1 MDERETGTKVR
12 PGGIGA
18 GLIAVCL
25 WGLAPVAT
33 RSLVS
38 ELAALP
44 LLALR
49 QLLAAGVL
57 LPWAVPALRRIDAR
71 DLPRLITAGL
81 LGMVGYN
88 LPVTVGLQWLP
99 ASSAGLLLATEP
111 VWVLVIGL
119 VFLGERAGLR
129 FLAGTGVALAG
140 VAVIAGPAAL
150 SPGSGSRAMAAAAL
164 VLLATLAFGGYT
176 VVLRPLSEKY
186 GPVSATAASSV
197 AGAMPYLALAG
208 TIWPPRLSQPAS
220 AEVLFLALGSTVA
233 GMLLWNRA
241 IVRGGSTRISRLL
254 YLEPVVS
261 VLGAMVFLGERAT
274 AAVLAGGVLVIAG
287 VLVTGDSASPARG
300 EPPRCHIAV
309 VRTIT
314 GSHCRGCRRHR
325 AGGLSRAVR
334 ESGPVRANDPERA
347 GYPPHPPARG
357 LGIGGQGAVGSDVAE
372 DLVEHGQHVRILD
385 SVVGVAALAPGRND
399 PGQPQLGQVL
409 AGGGD
414 AEADPPGQRADV
426 GCLVRHQPGQVQP
439 GRAAEQRERG
449 RGRLQLG
456 LGGFGA
462 EA

>member
-1 MDERETGTKVR
+1 VDERATGTKVR
-12 PGGIGA
+12 PGGVGA

-38 ELAALP
+38 ELAPLP
-44 LLALR
+44 LLTLR

-57 LPWAVPALRRIDAR
+57 LPWAVPALRRIAGR
-71 DLPRLITAGL
+71 DLPRLIAAGL

-119 VFLGERAGLR
+119 VFLGERAGR
-129 FLAGTGVALAG
+129 RSASSGGDDPPVPPRYLAGTGVALAG

-150 SPGSGSRAMAAAAL
+150 SAGSGSRAVAGAAL
-164 VLLATLAFGGYT
+164 ILLATLAFGGYT

-197 AGAMPYLALAG
+197 AGAMPYLALVGA
-208 TIWPPRLSQPAS
+208 IWPPRLSQPAW

-287 VLVTGDSASPARG
+287 VLVTGDSAARG
-300 EPPRCHIAV
+300 LRD
-309 VRTIT
+309 R
-314 GSHCRGCRRHR
+314 GLGCRRGRCGRRSGRASSARADPRRCSRCGGPR
-325 AGGLSRAVR
+325 AGRKRSRPAAAWP
-334 ESGPVRANDPERA
+334 GA
-347 GYPPHPPARG
+347 GWWW
-357 LGIGGQGAVGSDVAE
+357 
-372 DLVEHGQHVRILD
+372 
-385 SVVGVAALAPGRND
+385 
-399 PGQPQLGQVL
+399 
-409 AGGGD
+409 
-414 AEADPPGQRADV
+414 
-426 GCLVRHQPGQVQP
+426 GC
-439 GRAAEQRERG
+439 
-449 RGRLQLG
+449 
-456 LGGFGA
+456 
-462 EA
+462 

>member
-1 MDERETGTKVR
+1 VR

-18 GLIAVCL
+18 GLIAMCL

-38 ELAALP
+38 ELAP
-44 LLALR
+44 LSLLTLR

-71 DLPRLITAGL
+71 DLPRLIAAGL

-119 VFLGERAGLR
+119 VFLAERAGFRIL
-129 FLAGTGVALAG
+129 LGTGVALAG

-150 SPGSGSRAMAAAAL
+150 SPGSGTRAVAGAAL

-186 GPVSATAASSV
+186 GPLSATAASSV
-197 AGAMPYLALAG
+197 AGAAPYLVLVG
-208 TIWPPRLSQPAS
+208 TIWPPRLSQPAWG
-220 AEVLFLALGSTVA
+220 EMLFLALGSTVA

-287 VLVTGDSASPARG
+287 VLVTGDWPLHPKRAGVSAATT
-300 EPPRCHIAV
+300 PPRRRRG
-309 VRTIT
+309 VRD
-314 GSHCRGCRRHR
+314 RGPACRRGRCGRRSGRAWSARADPRRCSRGGGPR
-325 AGGLSRAVR
+325 AGPTRSRPAAAWP
-334 ESGPVRANDPERA
+334 GA
-347 GYPPHPPARG
+347 GWWW
-357 LGIGGQGAVGSDVAE
+357 
-372 DLVEHGQHVRILD
+372 
-385 SVVGVAALAPGRND
+385 
-399 PGQPQLGQVL
+399 
-409 AGGGD
+409 
-414 AEADPPGQRADV
+414 
-426 GCLVRHQPGQVQP
+426 GC
-439 GRAAEQRERG
+439 
-449 RGRLQLG
+449 
-456 LGGFGA
+456 
-462 EA
+462 

>member
-1 MDERETGTKVR
+1 VDERATGTKVR
-12 PGGIGA
+12 PGGVGA

-38 ELAALP
+38 ELAPLP
-44 LLALR
+44 LLTLR

-71 DLPRLITAGL
+71 DRPRLIAAGL

-119 VFLGERAGLR
+119 VFLAERAGLR
-129 FLAGTGVALAG
+129 VVLGTGVALAG
-140 VAVIAGPAAL
+140 VAVIAGPSAL
-150 SPGSGSRAMAAAAL
+150 SPGSGTRAAAGAAL

-208 TIWPPRLSQPAS
+208 TIWPPRLSPPAWG
-220 AEVLFLALGSTVA
+220 EMLFLALGSTVA

-254 YLEPVVS
+254 YLEPLVS

-274 AAVLAGGVLVIAG
+274 EAVLAGGVLVIAG
-287 VLVTGDSASPARG
+287 VLVTGDSAN
-300 EPPRCHIAV
+300 
-309 VRTIT
+309 
-314 GSHCRGCRRHR
+314 
-325 AGGLSRAVR
+325 GGTS
-334 ESGPVRANDPERA
+334 
-347 GYPPHPPARG
+347 
-357 LGIGGQGAVGSDVAE
+357 
-372 DLVEHGQHVRILD
+372 
-385 SVVGVAALAPGRND
+385 LAPPCTPVSGCPRPD
-399 PGQPQLGQVL
+399 GVKVPPPPLD
-409 AGGGD
+409 GGKGPLTPNGSGFS
-414 AEADPPGQRADV
+414 APR
-426 GCLVRHQPGQVQP
+426 R
-439 GRAAEQRERG
+439 RRG
-449 RGRLQLG
+449 S
-456 LGGFGA
+456 
-462 EA
+462 

>member
-1 MDERETGTKVR
+1 MR

-38 ELAALP
+38 ELAPLP
-44 LLALR
+44 LLTLR

-57 LPWAVPALRRIDAR
+57 LPWAVPALRRIAAR
-71 DLPRLITAGL
+71 DLPRLIAAGL

-119 VFLGERAGLR
+119 VFLGERVGRR

-150 SPGSGSRAMAAAAL
+150 SPGSGTRVAAGAAL

-197 AGAMPYLALAG
+197 AGAAPYLALVG
-208 TIWPPRLSQPAS
+208 TIWPPRLSRPAWG
-220 AEVLFLALGSTVA
+220 EMLFLALGSTVA

-287 VLVTGDSASPARG
+287 VLVTGDSATGGKPDERDVVAGSGGADARPKG
-300 EPPRCHIAV
+300 VRGPLPPID
-309 VRTIT
+309 
-314 GSHCRGCRRHR
+314 GGRGPFTPNGPGVPRPGGG
-325 AGGLSRAVR
+325 GGLRV
-334 ESGPVRANDPERA
+334 
-347 GYPPHPPARG
+347 
-357 LGIGGQGAVGSDVAE
+357 GG
-372 DLVEHGQHVRILD
+372 
-385 SVVGVAALAPGRND
+385 
-399 PGQPQLGQVL
+399 
-409 AGGGD
+409 
-414 AEADPPGQRADV
+414 
-426 GCLVRHQPGQVQP
+426 
-439 GRAAEQRERG
+439 
-449 RGRLQLG
+449 
-456 LGGFGA
+456 
-462 EA
+462 